1 MHTRKL
7 LGAQIIGPG
16 DVVKRI
22 EIAVSNMTSGAAV
35 TDIGNYD
42 LAYAPP
48 FSSAMD
54 NMITAANIRENKL
67 NGIGSSLTP
76 IEVKEKMDQGDDF
89 VFLDLRSP
97 QEYGEMRIEDPRIKL
112 IPLGKLRQSYQELPK
127 DKEIISFCKL
137 SLRGYEAERILIS
150 EGFSNVKYMDGGL
163 LCWPYEKLLNN
174 G

>member
-1 MHTRKL
+1 
-7 LGAQIIGPG
+7 
-16 DVVKRI
+16 
-22 EIAVSNMTSGAAV
+22 
-35 TDIGNYD
+35 
-42 LAYAPP
+42 
-48 FSSAMD
+48 
-54 NMITAANIRENKL
+54 MITAANIGENKL